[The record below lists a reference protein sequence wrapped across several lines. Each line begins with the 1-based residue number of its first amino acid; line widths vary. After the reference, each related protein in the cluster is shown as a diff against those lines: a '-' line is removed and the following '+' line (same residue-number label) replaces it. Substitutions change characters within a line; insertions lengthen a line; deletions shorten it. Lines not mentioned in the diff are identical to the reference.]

1 MNINFADGEIL
12 GERED
17 QQDYKANLI
26 IDQRHMLY
34 ILADGMGG
42 HIGGAIA
49 SKTVGLSILKY
60 FENHEITNVEQ
71 NLLHAL
77 EDANSALTDILREQP
92 ELNGMGT
99 TLILLIQNV
108 DTHKFWYISV
118 GDSPLYLYQPQQG
131 IRRIN
136 ANHAYYEE
144 LLDKVR
150 AGEITQ
156 EQADSDQNR
165 NAITSALM
173 GKKIPLKDMGVGQLQ
188 QPGDMILMASDGVQT
203 LTDGA
208 NGQIEELLAKPG
220 TLEQRVNDLLSAV
233 QNSGDPHQDNTTVIL
248 ISMSSDNIAHNNELP
263 VTQEI
268 EDGQDLTKQPKNS
281 SRLPFWILPVFVI
294 LLSIILFLGWML
306 FVSGNEEIVVEPE
319 PKDKGG
325 AQKSLVTLPN
335 QGGGENDSSGKVPT
349 VTKQGF
355 QESGISDQ
363 STNEKTQAPDETNL
377 TSPEEG
383 SAQEEFNEDESQ
395 EESKDEEL
403 EEFNGDEG
411 GAPVVSGGSD

>member
-1 MNINFADGEIL
+1 
-12 GERED
+12 
-17 QQDYKANLI
+17 
-26 IDQRHMLY
+26 
-34 ILADGMGG
+34 
-42 HIGGAIA
+42 
-49 SKTVGLSILKY
+49 
-60 FENHEITNVEQ
+60 
-71 NLLHAL
+71 
-77 EDANSALTDILREQP
+77 
-92 ELNGMGT
+92 
-99 TLILLIQNV
+99 
-108 DTHKFWYISV
+108 
-118 GDSPLYLYQPQQG
+118 
-131 IRRIN
+131 
-136 ANHAYYEE
+136 
-144 LLDKVR
+144 
-150 AGEITQ
+150 
-156 EQADSDQNR
+156 
-165 NAITSALM
+165 
-173 GKKIPLKDMGVGQLQ
+173 MGVGQLQ

-233 QNSGDPHQDNTTVIL
+233 QNSGDPYQDNTTVIL
-248 ISMSSDNIAHNNELP
+248 ISMNSDNIAHNNELP

-306 FVSGNEEIVVEPE
+306 FVSGNEERVVEPE

-325 AQKSLVTLPN
+325 AQKPLVTLPD
-335 QGGGENDSSGKVPT
+335 QGGGENDSSGKVPI

-363 STNEKTQAPDETNL
+363 STNEKTQVPDETNL

-395 EESKDEEL
+395 EESKDEEQ